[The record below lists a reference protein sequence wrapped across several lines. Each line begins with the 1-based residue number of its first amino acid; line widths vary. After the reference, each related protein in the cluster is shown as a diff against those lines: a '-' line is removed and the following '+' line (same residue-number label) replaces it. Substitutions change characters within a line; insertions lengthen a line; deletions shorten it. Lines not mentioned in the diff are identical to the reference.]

1 MNYILSIISP
11 ESLDI
16 LTEICTELTLP
27 ISVVMHGRGTAV
39 QSMRELLGIESSE
52 RRVVVSIAD
61 DEKTKRLMA
70 AEKRHLHIGVPGH
83 GILLAVPIK
92 SVGGGK
98 TVAFLN
104 GEAKVE
110 KKAPE
115 LHYAHELIVAIA
127 REGST
132 DTVMNAARAAGARG
146 GTVIHG
152 KGTGS
157 KENSGFYN
165 ITIAEEKELILIV
178 APVGEKNAIM
188 QSILQKAGPATS
200 AGTIVFSLP
209 ISDVAGF
216 GILDDAEDTE

>member
-16 LTEICTELTLP
+16 LTEICTELALP

-61 DEKTKRLMA
+61 DEKTKRLIA

-104 GEAKVE
+104 GETKVE

-216 GILDDAEDTE
+216 GLLDDAEDAE

>member
-16 LTEICTELTLP
+16 LTEICTELALP

-61 DEKTKRLMA
+61 DEKTKRLIA

-216 GILDDAEDTE
+216 GLLDDTEDAE

>member
-1 MNYILSIISP
+1 MKYILSIISP
-11 ESLDI
+11 ESLEI
-16 LTEICTELTLP
+16 LTELCAELSVPL
-27 ISVVMHGRGTAV
+27 SVVMHGRGTAV

-61 DEKTKRLMA
+61 DEKTQRLIA

-83 GILLAVPIK
+83 GIILAVPIK

-110 KKAPE
+110 KKTPE

-152 KGTGS
+152 KGTGA
-157 KENSGFYN
+157 KENTSFYN
-165 ITIAEEKELILIV
+165 ISIAEEKELILIV
-178 APVGEKNAIM
+178 APVGEKAAIM
-188 QSILQKAGPATS
+188 QSILQKAGPATG
-200 AGTIVFSLP
+200 AGAIVFSLP

-216 GILDDAEDTE
+216 GLLDDAE